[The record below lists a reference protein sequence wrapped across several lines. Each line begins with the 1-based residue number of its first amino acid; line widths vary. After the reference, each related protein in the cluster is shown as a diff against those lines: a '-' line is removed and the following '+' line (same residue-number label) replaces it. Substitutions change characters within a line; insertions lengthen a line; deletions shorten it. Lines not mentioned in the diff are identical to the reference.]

1 MPLSEHEIRRIV
13 DDITAQLRGQEP
25 SSGGAAEVPGYR
37 SGHPSTTRVERHRA
51 AEPGAERPLAKP
63 DAGADR
69 RGIFETV
76 DEAVAAAGRAQRE
89 IRSIELRQRIIA
101 NQRRLLSEND
111 RVLAEEAVAE
121 TGLGNVRD
129 KVLKNRLCAE
139 KTPGT
144 EDLNP
149 EILSG
154 DHGLTLTELAPWGV
168 IGAVTPST
176 NPGAT
181 IINNGISMIAAGN
194 AVVFGAHPMAK
205 GVTNHAIDLMNR
217 ASEEAG
223 GPGTLLTAVAEP
235 SIETAQTLF
244 HHEGID
250 LLVVTGGGGVVKAA
264 QESDKRVIAAGPGNP
279 PAVVDASA
287 DLERAAADIVAGA
300 SFDNNIVCTCEKEIL
315 AEESIA
321 DALLEELQRNDAV
334 LLDTDEAEVLA
345 RAILVDYPGESPRMN
360 REFIGKDAPV
370 LAERIGKRVPDSTR
384 LLIAETDRHHPFAV
398 LELLTPCVPFIRCPD
413 VDTAI
418 DWAIELEHGFRH
430 TACMHSKILDHLH
443 RMAVEID
450 CSIFVKNGPNLAG
463 LGFGGEGPTAMTIST
478 PTGEGP
484 TSARTFVRRRRC
496 VLVDYFRI
504 V

>member
-1 MPLSEHEIRRIV
+1 MPLTESEIRSIV
-13 DDITAQLRGQEP
+13 DKISGELRGGSAKATLP
-25 SSGGAAEVPGYR
+25 S
-37 SGHPSTTRVERHRA
+37 RA
-51 AEPGAERPLAKP
+51 PTGSAL
-63 DAGADR
+63 
-69 RGIFETV
+69 GIFETV
-76 DEAVAAAGRAQRE
+76 DEAVAAARRAQRE
-89 IRSIELRQRIIA
+89 IRTLELREKILD
-101 NQRRLLSEND
+101 NQRKRLRENA
-111 RVLAEEAVAE
+111 RNLAEEAVAE

-129 KVLKNRLCAE
+129 KILKNTLCID

-144 EDLNP
+144 EDLHP

-194 AVVFGAHPMAK
+194 AVVFAAHPMAR
-205 GVTNHAIDLMNR
+205 GITNHTIHLMNQ
-217 ASEEAG
+217 ASAEVG
-223 GPGTLLTAVAEP
+223 GPETLLTAVAEP
-235 SIETAQTLF
+235 TIDTAQTLF
-244 HHEGID
+244 HHKGID
-250 LLVVTGGGGVVKAA
+250 LLVVTGGGAVVREA
-264 QESDKRVIAAGPGNP
+264 QKSTKRVIAAGPGNP
-279 PAVVDASA
+279 PVVVDRSA
-287 DLERAAADIVAGA
+287 DLAQAGRDIVTGA

-315 AEESIA
+315 AEDGIA
-321 DALLEELQRNDAV
+321 EELLREMEQSGAV
-334 LLDTDEAEVLA
+334 RLSREEAEALA
-345 RAILVDYPGESPRMN
+345 RTILTDYPGPNPRMS
-360 REFIGKDAPV
+360 RDFIGKDAAV
-370 LAERIGKRVPDSTR
+370 LAAAIGKRVPESTR
-384 LLIAETDRHHPFAV
+384 ILVAETGRNHPFAV
-398 LELLTPCVPFIRCPD
+398 LECLSPIIPLIRCPD

-418 DWAIELEHGFRH
+418 TWAVELEHGFKH

-443 RMAVEID
+443 RMAVEIN